1 MAYASAPSQRSLES
15 TQYNKPREFK
25 TVVFVHGF
33 QTTEWVSTLAASTIN
48 SATEESTTATS
59 SPGNGPNIGAIVG
72 GVLGGLA
79 IIGLI
84 FLGVFGLI
92 ILHRR
97 KNNAANHYELTTGLA
112 PQPDTPGLA
121 DKTRWSPVQ
130 AGSYT
135 DNLSPGFTRAT
146 SPTLHEAPTRVAA
159 WSAELDNRRADHHR
173 GTMQEM

>member
-1 MAYASAPSQRSLES
+1 MAD
-15 TQYNKPREFK
+15 
-25 TVVFVHGF
+25 G
-33 QTTEWVSTLAASTIN
+33 ASTTN

-72 GVLGGLA
+72 GVLGRLA

-84 FLGVFGLI
+84 FLGVFGLM

-97 KNNAANHYELTTGLA
+97 KNNAANHYELNTGLA